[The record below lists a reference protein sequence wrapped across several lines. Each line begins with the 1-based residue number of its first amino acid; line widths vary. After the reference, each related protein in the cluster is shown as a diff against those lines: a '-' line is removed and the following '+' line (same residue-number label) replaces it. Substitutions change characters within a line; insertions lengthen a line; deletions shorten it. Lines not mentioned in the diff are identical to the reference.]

1 MASPH
6 NAPSVSRRAT
16 LAALAGGGLG
26 MAMLGGSRAAFAQ
39 DATPAS
45 DTEITLVP
53 LGYGLPVM
61 ADGYALSLARVTFP
75 VGVGDMPHTHPG
87 AAIVA
92 VESGVMAMTP
102 LQGEAAVT
110 RAGAAGAEPM
120 DLDVEVILNP
130 GDAVFFTGEHGD
142 VNHNVGDTP
151 LVFLVAALY
160 AADQP
165 PITFLAAPEGSPDA
179 STPMS

>member
-1 MASPH
+1 MTTPR
-6 NAPSVSRRAT
+6 PTRSVSRRTT
-16 LAALAGGGLG
+16 LAALAGGSL
-26 MAMLGGSRAAFAQ
+26 ALALGSRAAVAQ
-39 DATPAS
+39 EATPAPAT
-45 DTEITLVP
+45 DITLVP

-61 ADGYALSLARVTFP
+61 AEGYALSLARVTFP
-75 VGVGDMPHTHPG
+75 VGIGDMPHTHPG
-87 AAIVA
+87 AAIVT

-110 RAGAAGAEPM
+110 RVGAAGAEPM

-142 VNHNVGDTP
+142 VNHNAGDSP

-165 PITFLAAPEGSPDA
+165 PITFMAAPAPEGTPDA
-179 STPMS
+179 STPGN